1 MMIDRIFQ
9 EFSRKSGL
17 PPGSVVLVGEK
28 KEQPG
33 TIWFVRYAESECSEQ
48 EYQHVKDLPDDAG
61 PGTVTWIH
69 MNGIHHPQVIE
80 ELGLKFAL
88 HSLVLED
95 IANTGHRPKFN
106 DWDDYL
112 FLIVKSL
119 IYNEQTTLV
128 MPGQISIICSADI
141 VFSFQESGPDL
152 FTAIRERI
160 RSGKGRIRKKKA
172 DYLVYA
178 LLDTIVDGY
187 FSMLE
192 KIGDRIEEL
201 EEAILENNTRAAFH
215 RIHELQREIT
225 VIRKSIWPVRDL
237 ISQMEKNE
245 TLVAGNTKFY
255 LRDVYD
261 HVIQSIDIVETFRD
275 MLSNLHEVALSF
287 NSNKMNEIMKVLT
300 IIATIFIPLTF
311 IAGVYGMNFKY
322 MPELQ
327 WRWGYFAVLFFMCL
341 IGCLMVYYFKIK
353 KWF

>member
-1 MMIDRIFQ
+1 MIDRIFQ

-33 TIWFVRYAESECSEQ
+33 TIRFVRYAEDKCVER
-48 EYQHVKDLPDDAG
+48 EYLQVKDLPDDAG

-69 MNGIHHPQVIE
+69 MNGIHHPQAIE
-80 ELGLKFAL
+80 ELGGKFDF

-95 IANTGHRPKFN
+95 IVNTGHRAKFD

-119 IYNEQTTLV
+119 SYDEQTTLV
-128 MPGQISIICSADI
+128 MPGHISIICSADT

-152 FTAIRERI
+152 FTSVRERI

-172 DYLVYA
+172 DYLVYS

-187 FSMLE
+187 YSLLE

-201 EEAILENNTRAAFH
+201 EESILEHDTREAFQ
-215 RIHELQREIT
+215 RIHELQREMT
-225 VIRKSIWPVRDL
+225 VIRKSIWPMRDIVSRL
-237 ISQMEKNE
+237 EKNE
-245 TLVAGNTKFY
+245 WLVVDNTRYY

-261 HVIQSIDIVETFRD
+261 HAIQSIEIVETFRE

-322 MPELQ
+322 MPELE
-327 WRWGYFAVLFFMCL
+327 WRWGYFAVLFFMFL
-341 IGCLMVYYFKIK
+341 VGSLMGYYFKIK